1 MYYEVKYKFTG
12 IWKEIKTLTKSYED
26 GIIDCLKAIEKYKL
40 VGIYDVPIR
49 YIEEAIN
56 KLLSTPEK

>member
-1 MYYEVKYKFTG
+1 M
-12 IWKEIKTLTKSYED
+12 TKSYED
-26 GIIDCLKAIEKYKL
+26 GIMECLEILDKYKL
-40 VGIYDVPIR
+40 VGIYDVPIK

>member
-1 MYYEVKYKFTG
+1 LEK
-12 IWKEIKTLTKSYED
+12 ILTKTYED
-26 GIIDCLKAIEKYKL
+26 GIMECLEILDKYKL

-56 KLLSTPEK
+56 KLLTIPEN